1 MDKKKSIILGIVIWA
16 ISLLVIGWRL
26 YIFRY
31 EDCMFTVEENMCDRS
46 CNFKSVVTHHYCG

>member
-1 MDKKKSIILGIVIWA
+1 MDKKKRIILGVVIGG

-31 EDCMFTVEENMCDRS
+31 EDCMLTVWENMCHGS
-46 CNFKSVVTHHYCG
+46 CNFKSVITHRYCR